1 MPESYRDNSEVK
13 VDADALLA
21 TLAKDVTKA
30 QEEISMARQAQVSG
44 KMERI
49 ENNRVEQA
57 KFEELIGKAEEAQ
70 VKISDL
76 ESNPEVLEK
85 IPKATLSQLKDLIAR
100 IPWMKEEIS
109 RLEAESDEALAVEGV
124 ESARQVEAAG
134 ANYRKDLEKWL
145 EGKEVGDG
153 ITNLVSG
160 LETWGAERRKAFE
173 NQEKTQTAMNQAV
186 SELFDSLGGLDWED
200 RVKDNDLRFLF
211 LELKQKNNIIT
222 GTWGDGFIRRLQEI
236 RDGYKAFSNREEKAV
251 IKEALALD
259 RLFLAVD
266 RSAKEYQ
273 QSVESVRGS
282 DSKFKEIAGNY
293 SRIRDQARDYEQQSS
308 AQYQN
313 SERYKKLSA
322 EELRG
327 FAPTGLL
334 AKKVGERFESL
345 IKEKLNVQAGLGGTE
360 ARGKHRSFREVEQD
374 GNQGE
379 KTLLNA
385 YRRLLDED
393 KNQEASQ

>member
-13 VDADALLA
+13 VDADELLA
-21 TLAKDVTKA
+21 ILAKDVIKA
-30 QEEISMARQAQVSG
+30 QEEISRAHQAQVSG
-44 KMERI
+44 EMKKI
-49 ENNRVEQA
+49 ESNRVEQA
-57 KFEELIGKAEEAQ
+57 KLRELIGKAEEAQ
-70 VKISDL
+70 VKIGDL
-76 ESNPEVLEK
+76 ESNPEVLGK
-85 IPKATLSQLKDLIAR
+85 IPEATLSQLKGLIAR
-100 IPWMKEEIS
+100 IPGMREEIS
-109 RLEAESDEALAVEGV
+109 RLEAESDKALAVEGV